1 MHISRICKLYVQ
13 LTNFLIPIEFHELL
27 NLIFDFL
34 FTWPLEKS
42 MIVYLQSTTIGREN
56 CTKVIEKNT

>member
-27 NLIFDFL
+27 NLIFDF
-34 FTWPLEKS
+34 F
-42 MIVYLQSTTIGREN
+42 VYLAIRQVNDSIPTVYYDWERELY
-56 CTKVIEKNT
+56 ESY